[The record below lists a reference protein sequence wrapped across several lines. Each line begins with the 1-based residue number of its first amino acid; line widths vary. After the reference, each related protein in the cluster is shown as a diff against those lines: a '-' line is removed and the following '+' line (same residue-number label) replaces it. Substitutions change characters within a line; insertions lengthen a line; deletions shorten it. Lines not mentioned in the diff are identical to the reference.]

1 MHDPFQNYSTVGNY
15 PGMISPSNFP
25 YTSLQPSSI
34 NPMAGVNPAALL
46 GMGGP
51 SQIAQQLQTAAILA
65 GLQNPFLQAAMQNPF
80 INGGLQNPYQQASW
94 GNPLLAIGLGNP
106 FLSGLQNPMLNPIY
120 AGQNPWQQ
128 GGLFAQQQHSP
139 YSQGALFAAG
149 WHIGSQY
156 GRHGSP
162 YGQQLDRPM
171 ASQVTLWL
179 LRAGLDRAGRLAA
192 GKGSRKGLVKGIRC
206 SSSSACG
213 RIRVPES
220 ALGGSE
226 KLPPYELP

>member
-128 GGLFAQQQHSP
+128 GGLFAQQQHLP
-139 YSQGALFAAG
+139 YSQHYSQLG
-149 WHIGSQY
+149 HIGSQL
-156 GRHGSP
+156 GQFGQQLGSP
-162 YGQQLDRPM
+162 YGQPGYPLAPQSWVGQGGPFGGGQGFAQGFGQGYPLLQQLGMRPY
-171 ASQVTLWL
+171 QG
-179 LRAGLDRAGRLAA
+179 AGIGAWG
-192 GKGSRKGLVKGIRC
+192 
-206 SSSSACG
+206 
-213 RIRVPES
+213 
-220 ALGGSE
+220 
-226 KLPPYELP
+226 